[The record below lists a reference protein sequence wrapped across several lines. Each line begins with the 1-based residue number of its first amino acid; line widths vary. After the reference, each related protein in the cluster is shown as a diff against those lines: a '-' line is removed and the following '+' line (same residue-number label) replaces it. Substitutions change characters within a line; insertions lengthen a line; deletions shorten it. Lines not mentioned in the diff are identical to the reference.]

1 MNFAFVIQHVLSN
14 IVTCVGHPDFPL
26 FQTLVEDHIY
36 TSGEWDDQASKSQ
49 VGAMHSAYSNFGC
62 HSLSGNELSRVTNV
76 CVFDLLNL
84 YKIT

>member
-36 TSGEWDDQASKSQ
+36 ISDGVDDQGLKNQ
-49 VGAMHSAYSNFGC
+49 FQEGLPFRSND
-62 HSLSGNELSRVTNV
+62 LSHNFSEDEVNRVTNV
-76 CVFDLLNL
+76 YVLA
-84 YKIT
+84 